1 MSILRVDLPKDSMIH
16 DLSISTDYYDSY
28 RGGFHSEN
36 PVTMKDCYAEL
47 FFNYPKWMILLF
59 KIRNTLVRPFK
70 LKTGDI
76 SIYNPEGEPELKKGL
91 TLSAFEV
98 LECTN
103 QEFILEIKD
112 SHLDAYIS
120 VLLHQIHKRYEV
132 TLTTKVKYNNFL
144 GRIYFFII
152 RPFHMIV
159 VSALLQKLIRKMTPH
174 NHK

>member
-1 MSILRVDLPKDSMIH
+1 
-16 DLSISTDYYDSY
+16 
-28 RGGFHSEN
+28 
-36 PVTMKDCYAEL
+36 
-47 FFNYPKWMILLF
+47 MILLF
-59 KIRNTLVRPFK
+59 KIRNILVRPLK

-76 SIYNPEGEPELKKGL
+76 SINAPECQPELKKGL

-120 VLLHQIHKRYEV
+120 VLLQQIYKRYEV

-152 RPFHMIV
+152 RPFHMII
-159 VSALLQKLIRKMTPH
+159 VSALLQKMIRKMTLH